1 MKALQFRV
9 FLSGLISLLLIG
21 FACTVAGGQD
31 TAKDT
36 EQRSRL
42 ASLIQKGD
50 WKGAKVAAESWE
62 KADPKA
68 AVALFV
74 EDAAGVMTKAR
85 THPIRSTADF
95 PYSDEA
101 TCDKLLAWTQDLLVQ
116 DPKNTNYLML
126 NGIFYVTGRRDFARS
141 MEQFEKILA
150 SEPDNVVAL
159 GLVGAGYGAKNQ
171 LDDAVR
177 VSQKALKL
185 DPDSA
190 QANDNLGMA
199 SMTRGD
205 RDKAEEYFKKAV
217 ACSDAGAMD
226 WFNLGSLYFA
236 QRRLQDA
243 KTALLKAVEVSP
255 NFYPPHWNLASVY
268 YSLGMTEDCIREC
281 KIVVKLAPNSV
292 EGQKAANNLRLM
304 GR

>member
-1 MKALQFRV
+1 MKAHQSRL
-9 FLSGLISLLLIG
+9 FLSGLVSLLLFGI
-21 FACTVAGGQD
+21 AGTLAAGQD
-31 TAKDT
+31 AAKDT
-36 EQRSRL
+36 DRRSRL

-50 WKGAKVAAESWE
+50 WKSAKTEAETWE
-62 KADPKA
+62 KADPQA

-74 EDAAGVMTKAR
+74 EDAAGLMTKVR
-85 THPIRSTADF
+85 KHPVRSTADF
-95 PYSDEA
+95 PYSDQA
-101 TCDKLLAWTQDLLVQ
+101 TCDRLLSWTQDLLAQ

-126 NGIFYVTGRRDFARS
+126 NGIFYVTGRRDFQRG

-150 SEPDNVVAL
+150 SEPDNVFAL
-159 GLVGAGYGAKNQ
+159 GFVGAGYGAKNQ

-185 DPDSA
+185 DSDLA
-190 QANDNLGMA
+190 QAYDNLGMV

-205 RDKAEEYFKKAV
+205 LQKAEEYFKKAV
-217 ACSDAGAMD
+217 TCSDAEAMD
-226 WFNLGSLYFA
+226 WFNLGSLYAA
-236 QRRLQDA
+236 QGRLQEA
-243 KTALLKAVEVSP
+243 KTALLKAVDVSP

-268 YSLGMTEDCIREC
+268 YRLGMTEDCVREC
-281 KIVVKLAPNSV
+281 KIVVKIAPNTV